1 MKPTKK
7 EQLEITAKELFW
19 KHGFKKVSIDEI
31 CKKANVSR
39 KTFYTF
45 YSNKNDLIIYLH
57 NKMSDETYVI
67 YEEIIESELTFS
79 EKLEK
84 LFSYKLEATKN
95 LSMEFIDDLYNPGAE
110 ELMTFFKGTID
121 KSIKFM
127 SDFLSEAQK
136 KGELNPDLNLEYV
149 MFMMQKAID
158 LCGTQELMSMFPNAG
173 ALTRQ
178 VTQSMIY
185 GIMPVKTIHNS

>member
-57 NKMSDETYVI
+57 TKMSDETYVI
-67 YEEIIESELTFS
+67 YKEIIESDLTFS

-127 SDFLSEAQK
+127 SDFLCTKATMLYSSERFLSRKFRQSF
-136 KGELNPDLNLEYV
+136 NID
-149 MFMMQKAID
+149 KAPPSNKFIAD
-158 LCGTQELMSMFPNAG
+158 IIIVFF
-173 ALTRQ
+173 
-178 VTQSMIY
+178 IK
-185 GIMPVKTIHNS
+185 IF